1 VANQPALRACL
12 SVSGL
17 TMGTLLGPIREVE
30 ADHICV
36 GAAAPIALPE
46 GMRCDYALGTVVRLV
61 YTERAGRQEVVSI
74 EPIPEAPAPPGAP
87 WWTPPTDGSG
97 SRPPS
102 E

>member
-1 VANQPALRACL
+1 MANQPALRACL

-46 GMRCDYALGTVVRLV
+46 GMRCDYALGTVVQPAAPCGQSVAMPFRLV
-61 YTERAGRQEVVSI
+61 
-74 EPIPEAPAPPGAP
+74 
-87 WWTPPTDGSG
+87 
-97 SRPPS
+97 
-102 E
+102 